1 MIKRFRINSTRVFI
15 DSMALAIKFLELTH
29 SSSQHRAHKYSFYWA
44 FFVGLTSSQLVRSS
58 EKIMNEIKSTTKKRF
73 SKYWPLRYLIIKLEN
88 AIGTNNIIGM
98 RQIAGTSTQDIFE
111 KQTFSYT
118 SYLYHLFWKQLNRFQ
133 QSFIH
138 DVIIYGGLQLRLRF
152 NRFCR
157 TLLLVKI

>member
-1 MIKRFRINSTRVFI
+1 MFRFTFHRFFFSYLRRLRRLRIYVPLPWFLQKILKSWSHEVLKYKDLTYPLVPLKIPKRCGMIKRFRINSTRVFI

-98 RQIAGTSTQDIFE
+98 R
-111 KQTFSYT
+111 
-118 SYLYHLFWKQLNRFQ
+118 
-133 QSFIH
+133 
-138 DVIIYGGLQLRLRF
+138 
-152 NRFCR
+152 
-157 TLLLVKI
+157 